1 MIQELLQSSNVQVI
15 ISPQQLLEFGEYL
28 ITQARTLNNVQQQP
42 GEKLISATEVQQLLN
57 VSATTLWRW
66 DKTGYLKS
74 VRVGR
79 KAYYRQ
85 SDIERIKKGG
95 SYE

>member
-1 MIQELLQSSNVQVI
+1 MIQDLLQSSNVQVI

-28 ITQARTLNNVQQQP
+28 ITQARTLNNVQQP
-42 GEKLISATEVQQLLN
+42 EEKLISATEVQQLLN